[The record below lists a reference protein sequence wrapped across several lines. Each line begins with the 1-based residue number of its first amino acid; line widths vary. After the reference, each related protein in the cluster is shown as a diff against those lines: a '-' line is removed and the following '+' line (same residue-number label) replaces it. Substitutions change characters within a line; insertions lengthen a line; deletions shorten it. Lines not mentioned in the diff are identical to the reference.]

1 MLIKYSPLSRIQAQ
15 AEVEALNSITL
26 QLRRGEIPEISCSY
40 DRVIHVGHS
49 FGSVQSY
56 WLSALYPNNT
66 DGLILTG
73 FSVGTP
79 FLSYV
84 AAGWNLHSAR
94 LNQPLRLGNA
104 SNEVVRELASQ
115 NGLGDDVIQG
125 LQRILSAAGIDLSS
139 QDVWN
144 EVATTEVLDLISGY
158 NQSVQS
164 YDYPSGYMASSD
176 LTSLQ
181 YAFLQPGNYDVGLA
195 LQGEKT
201 KQPVTTGELL
211 TIGCSPS
218 SSSFAGPVLVIT
230 GEQDVPFCGGNC
242 YGQVM
247 GTNYSNIPEGVAV
260 AFPSASAFASYI
272 QPDTG
277 HGLNFHYN
285 ATAGYQVVQDFLA
298 SNGLGV

>member
-1 MLIKYSPLSRIQAQ
+1 
-15 AEVEALNSITL
+15 V
-26 QLRRGEIPEISCSY
+26 RRGEIPEISCSY
-40 DRVIHVGHS
+40 DKVIHVGHS

-56 WLSALYPNNT
+56 WLSALYPDNT

-73 FSVGTP
+73 FSLASQ

-84 AAGWNLHSAR
+84 VAGWNLHSAR

-115 NGLGDDVIQG
+115 NGMGDNVVQG

-139 QDVWN
+139 QEVWN
-144 EVATTEVLDLISGY
+144 EVATTEILDLINGY
-158 NQSVQS
+158 NKTVQS
-164 YDYPSGYMASSD
+164 YDYPSGYLASSD
-176 LTSLQ
+176 LTALQ

-201 KQPVTTGELL
+201 KQPVTTGEIL
-211 TIGCSPS
+211 TIGNAPS
-218 SSSFAGPVLVIT
+218 SSSFKGPVLVLT
-230 GEQDVPFCGGNC
+230 GEHDVPFCGGNC
-242 YGQVM
+242 YGQVT
-247 GTNYSNIPEGVAV
+247 GTNFSNIPEDVV
-260 AFPSASAFASYI
+260 MAFPSASAFTSYI
-272 QPDTG
+272 QPNTG

-285 ATAGYQVVQDFLA
+285 ATAGYQVIQDFLA

>member
-1 MLIKYSPLSRIQAQ
+1 
-15 AEVEALNSITL
+15 VEALNSITL
-26 QLRRGEIPEISCSY
+26 QVRRGEIPEISCSY
-40 DRVIHVGHS
+40 DKVIHVGHS

-56 WLSALYPNNT
+56 WLSALYPDNT

-73 FSVGTP
+73 FSLASQ

-84 AAGWNLHSAR
+84 VAGWNLHSAR

-104 SNEVVRELASQ
+104 SNELVRELASQ
-115 NGLGDDVIQG
+115 NGMGGNVVQG

-139 QDVWN
+139 QEVWN
-144 EVATTEVLDLISGY
+144 GVATTEILDLINGY
-158 NQSVQS
+158 NKTVQS
-164 YDYPSGYMASSD
+164 YDYPSGYLASSD
-176 LTSLQ
+176 LTALQ

-201 KQPVTTGELL
+201 KQPVTTGEIL
-211 TIGCSPS
+211 TIGNAPS
-218 SSSFAGPVLVIT
+218 SSSFKGPVLVLT

-242 YGQVM
+242 YGQVT
-247 GTNYSNIPEGVAV
+247 GTNFSNIPEDVAM
-260 AFPSASAFASYI
+260 AFPSASAFTSYI
-272 QPDTG
+272 QPNTG